1 MPSRSILS
9 FFKKPVNTL
18 NNGAGDVV
26 NIPESSCTL
35 VNGDV
40 NGENVSSVSNRCS
53 LPEKPYH
60 PSKHFVCPKTKFGLQ
75 NPCSCQHN
83 WFDNYPWLHY
93 DIEKDCVDFFLTV
106 KKNKELAYT

>member
-9 FFKKPVNTL
+9 FFKEPVNTL

-26 NIPESSCTL
+26 NIPESSCIL

-75 NPCSCQHN
+75 NPRSVNITGLITIHGCIMT
-83 WFDNYPWLHY
+83 LRK
-93 DIEKDCVDFFLTV
+93 I
-106 KKNKELAYT
+106 A